1 MTRKKR
7 DWYKYMC
14 GQHRPS
20 SLMSTC
26 HRSLQRLQ
34 FLEQLRICFL
44 CFPCP
49 FLGCLTFPLGHFA
62 LFAFPLPFLLRANWN
77 DADCGKCYGIMYAKN
92 TINVL
97 ALDVSKDG
105 FTVSPQAMSVLTNGQ
120 ASALGRVKVTATEV
134 PASECGL

>member
-20 SLMSTC
+20 SLMILGATS
-26 HRSLQRLQ
+26 HLLPLLPVPFPRLPD
-34 FLEQLRICFL
+34 L
-44 CFPCP
+44 P
-49 FLGCLTFPLGHFA
+49 PLGHFA

-77 DADCGKCYGIMYAKN
+77 DANCGKCYGIMYAKN

-120 ASALGRVKVTATEV
+120 ASALGRVKVTAVEV